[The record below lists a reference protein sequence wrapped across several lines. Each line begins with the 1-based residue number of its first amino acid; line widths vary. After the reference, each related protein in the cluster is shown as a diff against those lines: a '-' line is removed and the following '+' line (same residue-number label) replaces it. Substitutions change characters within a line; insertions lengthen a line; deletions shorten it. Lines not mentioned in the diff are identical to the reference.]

1 MFVALDGDSVLP
13 RRASHARSRYFFRRE
28 RSAWKRRGELT
39 AANPSLPSLP
49 QHHGVQGR
57 FHLLLHLRVRQRGSP
72 RQARGPGARPI
83 DGLLMSLAT
92 RAHRPLCRRSLDPS
106 SGDAATPRPSNRPS
120 SDGPTSSLVL
130 PSHYRSPMPCSTRAS
145 PRTPTPRCARAPRT
159 RSPALP
165 ARDRRGSPKRH
176 LSETAVAC
184 GRASRPRAAP
194 RPTWSSFLET
204 RANRLDRARPRP
216 PPFPPDGPVV
226 PPIGFPAKS
235 PPRGQRRWSALG
247 VCFSRVVLF
256 CSFTLRVHPSR
267 SSDRSLT
274 SSRPLVSSGC
284 VRDRHQDRHGDGVR

>member
-1 MFVALDGDSVLP
+1 MFPVPRHGVDFCGGRGSPPARAAERVTIGQKPRHRLPSLHFPHNFASHNNFRLKVSFRHIHRIVPGAFPRVFVALDGDSVLP

-39 AANPSLPSLP
+39 AANPSIPSLP

-92 RAHRPLCRRSLDPS
+92 RAHRPLCRRSLVPS

-145 PRTPTPRCARAPRT
+145 PRTPTPRCVQ
-159 RSPALP
+159 PAVLC
-165 ARDRRGSPKRH
+165 H
-176 LSETAVAC
+176 
-184 GRASRPRAAP
+184 SR
-194 RPTWSSFLET
+194 
-204 RANRLDRARPRP
+204 
-216 PPFPPDGPVV
+216 
-226 PPIGFPAKS
+226 
-235 PPRGQRRWSALG
+235 
-247 VCFSRVVLF
+247 FSR
-256 CSFTLRVHPSR
+256 
-267 SSDRSLT
+267 
-274 SSRPLVSSGC
+274 
-284 VRDRHQDRHGDGVR
+284 